1 MRVRT
6 PAVYILASG
15 RNGTLY
21 TGVTSD
27 LPARL
32 EDHEEKLDPR
42 SFTSRYN
49 CICLVW
55 LEFLDDMA
63 SAIQREKNIK
73 KYPRRWKLNLIEQD
87 NPRWWPLNPETGEPQ
102 PPSDYA
108 LDPEKGDWDKP
119 GYDD

>member
-1 MRVRT
+1 MRV

-32 EDHEEKLDPR
+32 QDHEERTDPR

-49 CICLVW
+49 CTRLVW
-55 LEFLDDMA
+55 IEFLDDMA
-63 SAIQREKNIK
+63 SAIQREKNIR
-73 KYPRRWKLNLIEQD
+73 KYPRRWKLNLVERD
-87 NPRWWPLNPETGEPQ
+87 NPSWWPLDPETGEPQ
-102 PPSDYA
+102 PPSEYA
-108 LDPEKGDWDKP
+108 LGPEKGDWDEP
-119 GYDD
+119 GDDG